1 MAAGVPYFVE
11 MVLNLLWHME
21 RYDFL
26 ERMLQV
32 TQKWTTVCPFMS
44 QLWEKS
50 LARLKQVGFASED
63 AFRGQQQ
70 DNAWSSDR
78 KRPFQEQ
85 REATSGGVLGSKS
98 FKHSPFGMTVWD
110 ARENNRKRKL
120 GDAFPPQS
128 RETSPVTSPPEIG
141 REEDYRSTIRRP
153 RVKKPSVWNSDAHI
167 SLLHDCLDYQTNF
180 RKYFWPFSPLHPAGK
195 QLPPLLSLLQS
206 LD

>member
-1 MAAGVPYFVE
+1 MVSTVHFLCLCFLSKKKATSKYLSIVVSLGDFTKAFKCAIDFIKAIEFYDSDWLKVAAGVPYFVE

-85 REATSGGVLGSKS
+85 REATSGGVGGLYPLI
-98 FKHSPFGMTVWD
+98 FTTV
-110 ARENNRKRKL
+110 
-120 GDAFPPQS
+120 
-128 RETSPVTSPPEIG
+128 
-141 REEDYRSTIRRP
+141 Y
-153 RVKKPSVWNSDAHI
+153 
-167 SLLHDCLDYQTNF
+167 
-180 RKYFWPFSPLHPAGK
+180 
-195 QLPPLLSLLQS
+195 
-206 LD
+206 